1 MIKKKTDFNSN
12 VFIFLSSLYHQF
24 RTADNSQRTDV
35 RNGRFYITLILRRN
49 EAERNNALQ
58 YFQAYSFGMHATKGS
73 TNFSISNQ
81 NPSHPIFF
89 YQKRRKKLF
98 FCLFASFFFSFRDQE
113 YLLLPVWAKGKL
125 LHFSCVY
132 LPEAPLASACIA
144 HSLRHHFWTG
154 LARLFCTTKKSFCL
168 NILSSLS
175 FFQFLFISKCRWNHL
190 V

>member
-1 MIKKKTDFNSN
+1 MIKKKIDFNSN

-89 YQKRRKKLF
+89 YQKRRKKNSFLSFCIFLLF
-98 FCLFASFFFSFRDQE
+98 FPRSRIPAS
-113 YLLLPVWAKGKL
+113 
-125 LHFSCVY
+125 
-132 LPEAPLASACIA
+132 
-144 HSLRHHFWTG
+144 TG
-154 LARLFCTTKKSFCL
+154 LG
-168 NILSSLS
+168 
-175 FFQFLFISKCRWNHL
+175 
-190 V
+190 

>member
-1 MIKKKTDFNSN
+1 MGDFNSN
-12 VFIFLSSLYHQF
+12 ISLCYYQF

-35 RNGRFYITLILRRN
+35 KNGRFYITLILRRN

-58 YFQAYSFGMHATKGS
+58 YFQRLFIRHARYQRVYQLLNLKPIS
-73 TNFSISNQ
+73 SNFLL
-81 NPSHPIFF
+81 P
-89 YQKRRKKLF
+89 QKKTF

-154 LARLFCTTKKSFCL
+154 LARLFRTTLKVTNFCNLFEFLLYFLNVGGITWCNVDCYSKKKTTFMS
-168 NILSSLS
+168 N
-175 FFQFLFISKCRWNHL
+175 
-190 V
+190 